1 MAVTVLHGQKRPRL
15 HGARIWTGSCE
26 EPLQLDCAI
35 VLHKCQVNSPRHGE
49 IVDEI
54 QPDANPPAVPL
65 GMEVVTA
72 HVQIKGG
79 FVHTTLIGASTVF
92 LKVSHT

>member
-1 MAVTVLHGQKRPRL
+1 MAVKVLHGQTLPRL
-15 HGARIWTGSCE
+15 HGARMWMGWSE

-54 QPDANPPAVPL
+54 QPDASPLAVPL

-79 FVHTTLIGASTVF
+79 FVHTTLIGATTVS